1 MNMEKNK
8 DFEKLLGEILSP
20 DASDIESPHPSL
32 VYNAREKVLARKKV
46 VREPVFSFSS
56 LIQFFKLE
64 FRFYHVGLSVL
75 FISIGL
81 FYVNEPNYSDPGSS
95 GFSQY
100 NNSLSIKNTTISV
113 NSSTMLTS
121 IPTLVI
127 RN

>member
-1 MNMEKNK
+1 MTMERNK
-8 DFEKLLGEILSP
+8 DLEKLLGEMLSP
-20 DASDIESPHPSL
+20 DTADIESPHASL
-32 VYNAREKVLARKKV
+32 VYTAREKILARKKV
-46 VREPVFSFSS
+46 VREPVFSFSR
-56 LIQFFKLE
+56 IIEFFKLE

-75 FISIGL
+75 LISIGM
-81 FYVNEPNYSDPGSS
+81 FYVNDSNYSSQNSP

-100 NNSLSIKNTTISV
+100 NDALSIKNTTISV